1 MTMHKTKKMEQQ
13 NVQNIFRHFTTA
25 VDAQDAAT
33 AEKYLHSN
41 FRVVLNNHNN
51 SGTVTILSKEQYLAM
66 MQAGKVGGDK
76 RNIEFLLT
84 DVQGAA
90 ATIKVHLNGS
100 KNSFTNYYSLIK
112 TNEGWL
118 IINDLPQ
125 IVSKPKQS

>member
-1 MTMHKTKKMEQQ
+1 MEQQ
-13 NVQNIFRHFTTA
+13 NVQNILQHFTIA
-25 VDAQDAAT
+25 VDKQDAAT
-33 AEKYLHSN
+33 AEKYLHNN

-51 SGTVTILSKEQYLAM
+51 SGTVTILSKEQYLSM

-112 TNEGWL
+112 TNESWL

-125 IVSKPKQS
+125 IVSKTKQS